1 MIKIQTSS
9 QSLSLTEVQPY
20 QNKVSRIHEQTNKQA
35 DRQEMGLGWL
45 RWPQSLQDSTIDE
58 IIARVNHIKSLYQ
71 PKYLVLIGVGGSS
84 LGAWS
89 AYQWLKQA
97 KPDVQLLLAGNNLS
111 TRYINDILKI
121 VHNESYLVC
130 VVSKSGGTLE
140 PAIALRIF
148 NRALLK
154 QYGEEG
160 RKRIIVVTE
169 ENNKALHKISVEQNL
184 TRFIIPNTIGGRY
197 SVLTP
202 VGLVPL
208 ALCGFNIKN
217 IIAGARQ
224 AQADLSTC
232 DLGVN
237 TAYQY
242 AVIRFLCYEKLHL
255 KVELLTSYEPQFF
268 AVQQWWQQL
277 FGESE
282 GKAGKGL
289 FPGLVS
295 FTQDLHSLG
304 QYIQQGPHHFTFETV
319 CEILNDEKND
329 SLIYVPL
336 TEHNLENLNYLSK
349 TALGDINTTALEAVM
364 KAHEEAGVPQ
374 IRLTLSNSSA
384 QQLGYLYY
392 WMMRAVAMSAML
404 LGVNPFDQP
413 GVEVYKQHLQQKLKF
428 TANK

>member
-20 QNKVSRIHEQTNKQA
+20 QNKVSRIHEQINKQA

>member
-9 QSLSLTEVQPY
+9 KSLSLTEVQLY
-20 QNKVSRIHEQTNKQA
+20 QNKVSRIHEQINKQA

-45 RWPQSLQDSTIDE
+45 RWPQSLKDSTIDE
-58 IIARVNHIKSLYQ
+58 IIERVNQIKLLYQ

-160 RKRIIVVTE
+160 HKRIIVVTE
-169 ENNKALHKISVEQNL
+169 ENNKALHQISVDQNL

-208 ALCGFNIKN
+208 AFCGFNIKN
-217 IIAGARQ
+217 IIAGACQ

-242 AVIRFLCYEKLHL
+242 AVMRFLCYEKLHL
-255 KVELLTSYEPQFF
+255 KIELLTSYEPQFF

-304 QYIQQGPHHFTFETV
+304 QYIQQGPHHFMFETV
-319 CEILNDEKND
+319 CEILNDGKND
-329 SLIYVPL
+329 SLIYVP
-336 TEHNLENLNYLSK
+336 
-349 TALGDINTTALEAVM
+349 
-364 KAHEEAGVPQ
+364 
-374 IRLTLSNSSA
+374 
-384 QQLGYLYY
+384 
-392 WMMRAVAMSAML
+392 
-404 LGVNPFDQP
+404 
-413 GVEVYKQHLQQKLKF
+413 
-428 TANK
+428 ANRT

>member
-9 QSLSLTEVQPY
+9 KSLSLTEVQSY
-20 QNKVSRIHEQTNKQA
+20 QNKVSRIHEQINNQV

-45 RWPQSLQDSTIDE
+45 RWPQSLKDSTIDE
-58 IIARVNHIKSLYQ
+58 IIARVSQIKSLYQ

-111 TRYINDILKI
+111 MRYINDILKI

-160 RKRIIVVTE
+160 HKRIIVVTE
-169 ENNKALHKISVEQNL
+169 ENNKALHKISAKQNL

-208 ALCGFNIKN
+208 ALCGFHIKN

-242 AVIRFLCYEKLHL
+242 AVMRFLCYEKLQL
-255 KVELLTSYEPQFF
+255 KIELLTSYEPQFF

-304 QYIQQGPHHFTFETV
+304 QYIQQGPHHFMFETV
-319 CEILNDEKND
+319 CEILNDGKND
-329 SLIYVPL
+329 SLIYVPS

-349 TALGDINTTALEAVM
+349 TALSDINTTALEAVM

-374 IRLTLSNSSA
+374 IRLTLSNFSA

-392 WMMRAVAMSAML
+392 WMMKAVTMSAML

-413 GVEVYKQHLQQKLKF
+413 GVEVYKHHLQQKLKF
-428 TANK
+428 TASK